1 MTDINQD
8 TAVARPIPTEPGDRA
23 RTTATTAISA
33 ASKTDVV
40 LKKLRSAKG
49 VSIDQLTEA
58 TGWQPHS
65 VRGFLSATVRKKLGL
80 NLVSAIGK
88 DEIRR
93 YRVIREPASPKS

>member
-1 MTDINQD
+1 MTDTHED
-8 TAVARPIPTEPGDRA
+8 TPSAKPIPTEPADRA
-23 RTTATTAISA
+23 RTAATTVISA

-49 VSIDQLTEA
+49 VSIDQLTET
-58 TGWQPHS
+58 TGWQSHS

-80 NLVSAIGK
+80 NLVSTIGK

-93 YRVIREPASPKS
+93 YRVITEPASPKA

>member
-1 MTDINQD
+1 MTDTHQD
-8 TAVARPIPTEPGDRA
+8 TAAAKSIAAGPVNRA
-23 RTTATTAISA
+23 RTHATSAISA

-40 LKKLRSAKG
+40 LKKLRCSKG

-93 YRVIREPASPKS
+93 YRVITEPASPKA